1 VTGGGDV
8 FPTPFDPVLPGVEVI
23 ATAVTQLMAGDG
35 LVRTLG
41 TRRVDAAVAVVLPAL
56 LVALLWWRRSVMG
69 IFAMLGVILAWLAA
83 NVAAFA
89 QGIWFSAALPLAAA
103 LPPLVVFALAQ
114 IWLGRRSTQ
123 HYAAQSRALQR
134 FHAPA
139 LAELLV
145 KDPGFLARPVE
156 QQAAVIFIDLSG
168 FTGLSEAIGA
178 AAVREMLNAYYARLE
193 EPVAARGGA
202 ITNFMGDGAMI
213 VFGLPEPRPDMAWQ
227 AIDCC
232 AGLAEATRGWIESL
246 PRATAS
252 LIGFKIGAH
261 LGSVVLS
268 RLGGGSQQQITAT
281 GDTVNT
287 ASRLMEVA
295 AGKGFEL
302 AVSNDLLQAAG
313 NGTVL
318 HRSGTLNGPL
328 EAGIRGRTGTIRVWL
343 WRSGPPKP

>member
-1 VTGGGDV
+1 
-8 FPTPFDPVLPGVEVI
+8 
-23 ATAVTQLMAGDG
+23 
-35 LVRTLG
+35 
-41 TRRVDAAVAVVLPAL
+41 
-56 LVALLWWRRSVMG
+56 
-69 IFAMLGVILAWLAA
+69 MLGVILAWLAA
-83 NVAAFA
+83 NAAAFA

-145 KDPGFLARPVE
+145 KDSGFLARPVE

-261 LGSVVLS
+261 LGAVVLS

-295 AGKGFEL
+295 AGRGFEL
-302 AVSNDLLQAAG
+302 AMSNDLLQAAG
-313 NGTVL
+313 RDNAL
-318 HRSGTLNGPL
+318 HQSGLLRGPVN
-328 EAGIRGRTGTIRVWL
+328 ASIRGRSVEIEVWL
-343 WRSGPPKP
+343 WRGGLPQP